1 MNTNLTL
8 ERNCRIG
15 LLLAALGLTALA
27 FGQWSTDPAN
37 PLQLASGTV
46 AENGLVAFGDGNG
59 GCYAFWRDKRGD
71 GTHHE
76 VYGQHLDSTGMA
88 LWAPGG
94 ALVHGMDSCDI
105 TEFAIAR
112 MGNGNFM
119 LAFMGRPALFQ
130 DTLKALLLSPDC
142 LPLWS
147 SAVYITKAGAPVLG
161 LGELT
166 MTSTSDGAIIGWYDT
181 YYGGSNGVNVA
192 RVNLAGDLL
201 WTPEGFAIPWA
212 SYGPFGLQP
221 DGADGAM
228 VYWRDGNGLGA
239 GYHGMRINGTG
250 APAWGSNVL
259 LNAGGPGFSGSHQ
272 TIVGAAN
279 SLLMAYAGGNHL
291 QLVQV
296 DTTGNQVFTPSP
308 IEVCAFNSSQDNPKL
323 TRKGAQTVIVWTDNR
338 PPASYQDLYMQVF
351 NASGIPQL
359 DPDGVPV
366 MQINTYIPTS
376 GLINSTGNTV
386 IATMDGN
393 LDGYSAMRM
402 NLDGS
407 PAWPAPTAFCTP
419 ANNPAYSRQFQLA
432 DGEGGI
438 LSVWQTFNN
447 RILAARIF
455 NNGDLGALTT
465 GLAHHHVN
473 EAKAKA
479 WPNPA
484 QDVLHLDLP
493 ADAAIVDATVVSS
506 LGRQT
511 AVVSTG
517 RTIRVASLPAGQY
530 IVRVRTTDE
539 AVYHLRFLKE

>member
-37 PLQLASGTV
+37 PLQLASGNI
-46 AENGLVAFGDGNG
+46 AQDGLVAFGDGNG
-59 GCYAFWRDKRGD
+59 GCYAFWRDKRGN
-71 GTHHE
+71 GTQHE

-119 LAFMGRPALFQ
+119 LAFMGRPALYQ

-142 LPLWS
+142 LPLWDH
-147 SAVYITKAGAPVLG
+147 ATYITKSGYPVLG

-166 MTSTSDGAIIGWYDT
+166 LTPTSDGAIIGWYDT
-181 YYGGSNGVNVA
+181 YFGGSNGVNVV
-192 RVNLAGDLL
+192 RVNENGDQL
-201 WTPEGFAIPWA
+201 WAPEGFAIPGA
-212 SYGPFGLQP
+212 AYGPFGLQP
-221 DGADGAM
+221 DGADGAL

-239 GYHGMRINGTG
+239 GYHGMRVNGTG

-272 TIVGAAN
+272 AIVGAAN
-279 SLLMAYAGGNHL
+279 SVLMAYASTHIRL
-291 QLVQV
+291 IQV
-296 DTTGNQVFTPSP
+296 DTSGNQVFTPSP
-308 IEVCAFNSSQDNPKL
+308 IEVCAFNSSQDSPKL
-323 TRKGAQTVIVWTDNR
+323 TRKGAQTVVVWTDNR
-338 PPASYQDLYMQVF
+338 PPANYQDLYMQVL

-366 MQINTYIPTS
+366 MQTNTYIPTS

-386 IATMDGN
+386 IATMDGTVA
-393 LDGYSAMRM
+393 GYSAMRM

-419 ANNPAYSRQFQLA
+419 ANNPAYSRQLQLP

-438 LSVWQTFNN
+438 LSVWQTFDS
-447 RILAARIF
+447 RILAARIYS
-455 NNGDLGALTT
+455 NGDLGSLSTSVANLSAEGTK
-465 GLAHHHVN
+465 VF
-473 EAKAKA
+473 A

-484 QDVLHLDLP
+484 KDVLHIDLP
-493 ADAAIVDATVVSS
+493 GGAAIVEATVIGS
-506 LGRQT
+506 LGT
-511 AVVSTG
+511 
-517 RTIRVASLPAGQY
+517 RTPVKSCNGSIRVAQFPAGHY
-530 IVRVRTTDE
+530 IARVATADD
-539 AVYHLRFLKE
+539 AVHHIGFIKE